1 MPVFGRFLMSAL
13 LKCIV
18 YSLKFIVSNWLR
30 LFNVY
35 SVKSVVSV

>member
-1 MPVFGRFLMSAL
+1 MPVCGRFLMSAL

-30 LFNVY
+30 LFKVY
-35 SVKSVVSV
+35 SAYSLH